1 MKTTVY
7 LIRHSVRFSTSLIES
22 IHSDQSNTIKNEKIC
37 LSIEGE
43 RRAEVLSNE
52 AELQDLDVIYTSNS
66 VRTLQTA
73 KYFIEK
79 NNMKVHVDDR
89 FDERRVG
96 IPNKDREP
104 DWWLKQFRDENFS
117 TVGGESQKDVR
128 ERFTEAFNEVMK
140 ENKGKRIAI
149 FTHGYAIAFFLM
161 TWCKFDYIKETDD
174 LVFSFNDKVVF
185 KSIMNAPE
193 VFKLEFD
200 DDKIVNIEN
209 IRFDDLPIPEN
220 MEY

>member
-1 MKTTVY
+1 MIKEPRKQLGILGSIGIY
-7 LIRHSVRFSTSLIES
+7 SLNIIRSVVF
-22 IHSDQSNTIKNEKIC
+22 
-37 LSIEGE
+37 
-43 RRAEVLSNE
+43 
-52 AELQDLDVIYTSNS
+52 QDLDVIYTSNS

-140 ENKGKRIAI
+140 E
-149 FTHGYAIAFFLM
+149 
-161 TWCKFDYIKETDD
+161 ETDLD
-174 LVFSFNDKVVF
+174 L
-185 KSIMNAPE
+185 E
-193 VFKLEFD
+193 
-200 DDKIVNIEN
+200 
-209 IRFDDLPIPEN
+209 
-220 MEY
+220 